1 MPESEQCFAAF
12 DLFFRS
18 ALQLPEYRARRG
30 LRYPVGFLAG
40 LYFCAIAA
48 RRDSQMSASIWMNA
62 HWDLLAKLWEKSSGS
77 RLSEAARRRGP
88 SQATLS
94 RYLQGCSPDEF
105 AWYRTRA
112 ERIVFRQRWQ
122 AFLKLRRETGRK
134 AMGAKVNDRR
144 KLARQPNKPIPQY
157 ALDGKARAGCVS
169 EATGRHEIDL
179 TLYSPDTKQV
189 LAQRTLADKE
199 GEPSA
204 AVSIILAEARSL
216 PKGIFTGD
224 AGILSP
230 RVVSA
235 LAKKNHDFIFGIKG
249 NAGNVFDVIKS
260 HPWDRMPF
268 ISETFFKGHGRGETR
283 GLKKI
288 SVSSFETPELFAKY
302 KGVAVVFQVT
312 RVIEKLSS
320 GEMGKEVSYYI
331 GGGEAAALTPREAQG
346 YIRDHWGQESF
357 HWVKD
362 VVLGEDASH
371 QKRNNGSRILGIL
384 RTSVAEVGMRLFGST
399 KRFVDHFS
407 ADPRKM
413 LEK

>member
-1 MPESEQCFAAF
+1 MTAHWALLVQTWEQA
-12 DLFFRS
+12 S
-18 ALQLPEYRARRG
+18 G
-30 LRYPVGFLAG
+30 LRLSD
-40 LYFCAIAA
+40 AA
-48 RRDSQMSASIWMNA
+48 RQRA
-62 HWDLLAKLWEKSSGS
+62 
-77 RLSEAARRRGP
+77 P

-94 RYLQGCSPDEF
+94 RFLQGCSTVEL
-105 AWYRTRA
+105 AWYQARA
-112 ERIVFRQRWQ
+112 QRIVFRQRWR
-122 AFLKLRRETGRK
+122 AFQKLRSQTGRK
-134 AMGAKVNDRR
+134 ALGSKVKTRRTLAK
-144 KLARQPNKPIPQY
+144 QPNKPLPQY

-169 EATGRHEIDL
+169 TATGRHEIDL
-179 TLYSPDTKQV
+179 TLFSPDTKQV

-199 GEPSA
+199 GEPNA
-204 AVSIILAEARSL
+204 AVEIILAEARSL

-235 LAKKNHDFIFGIKG
+235 VAGQKQGFIFGIKG
-249 NAGNVFDVIKS
+249 NAGKVFDTIKS
-260 HPWDRMPF
+260 YSWDQMPF
-268 ISETFFKGHGRGETR
+268 VSETFFKGHGRGEAR

-288 SVSSFETPELFAKY
+288 SVSSFGTPELFAKY
-302 KGVAVVFQVT
+302 DDVSVVFQVT
-312 RVIEKLSS
+312 RVIEQLSS
-320 GEMGKEVSYYI
+320 GEMGKEVSYYV
-331 GGGEAAALTPREAQG
+331 GSASAAALSPRQAQA

-384 RTSVAEVGMRLFGST
+384 RTAVVEVGMRLFGST

-407 ADPRKM
+407 ADPKKM